1 MLLVIRTFLPE
12 KHSGTNVVLITRAD
26 CTKYSQPLSIV
37 TPFRHNANS
46 EKMVIIDRCDYR
58 QRKILMFYYETG
70 TNNTGKKCD
79 YRQSFHMV

>member
-1 MLLVIRTFLPE
+1 MSELVKQVKQVKQLNESNIWA
-12 KHSGTNVVLITRAD
+12 IY
-26 CTKYSQPLSIV
+26 YSQPLSIV

-58 QRKILMFYYETG
+58 QRKVLMFHYETG
-70 TNNTGKKCD
+70 TDDTGRRCD